1 MQRRRFAE
9 LNAANLRRTE
19 DSTPTLCQ
27 DAFALCQD
35 TVALSQN
42 VVATSHKAVD
52 FFQRAH
58 AFSQRAAAFFPDVK
72 ETVQT
77 HKILESEGF
86 ESCQRAL
93 ELCQNAF
100 DNCQNA
106 YEFLFLY
113 TKIKS
118 YRRVIKLWRTYFLS
132 CSIGGWF
139 FPI

>member
-1 MQRRRFAE
+1 MHTKKT
-9 LNAANLRRTE
+9 LRRTE

-27 DAFALCQD
+27 DAF
-35 TVALSQN
+35 ALSQN

-86 ESCQRAL
+86 ESYQRAL
-93 ELCQNAF
+93 
-100 DNCQNA
+100 
-106 YEFLFLY
+106 
-113 TKIKS
+113 
-118 YRRVIKLWRTYFLS
+118 
-132 CSIGGWF
+132 
-139 FPI
+139 

>member
-1 MQRRRFAE
+1 LTHIQSLGRQKI
-9 LNAANLRRTE
+9 
-19 DSTPTLCQ
+19 PTLCQ
-27 DAFALCQD
+27 KAVQFSQDVFALCQK
-35 TVALSQN
+35 ALELCQN
-42 VVATSHKAVD
+42 VVATSQRAVD
-52 FFQRAH
+52 FFQRAP

-93 ELCQNAF
+93 ALCQNAL

-106 YEFLFLY
+106 SEFLFLY

-118 YRRVIKLWRTYFLS
+118 YRSVIKL
-132 CSIGGWF
+132 
-139 FPI
+139 